1 MGEEPSVDAIHGDEA
16 VLSDLR
22 RQAAAAKPMAD
33 GEAEKLLKES
43 ALGDRASQEKLVA
56 ASLSM
61 VIRLADARPDGG
73 LSTLDLVQ
81 EGSIGLVEAVQAF
94 ADSGESNFAVFAERK
109 VGRQMDLAIANEAAA
124 VREAEL
130 LMTAAADYDRVEMLL
145 ARELHRAPTE
155 NEISEKL
162 EWTTE
167 RTRYVSLVVAEA
179 RRRHDENLLAYTTP
193 QAPDFEGAGVA
204 APRPTRNRR

>member
-1 MGEEPSVDAIHGDEA
+1 MGDEPSVDQIHSDEA
-16 VLSDLR
+16 VLADLR
-22 RQAAAAKPMAD
+22 RQASEAAPLAA
-33 GEAEKLLKES
+33 GEAEKLLKQS

-81 EGSIGLVEAVQAF
+81 EGSIGLVEAVQTF
-94 ADSGESNFAVFAERK
+94 ADSGESNFAAFAERK
-109 VGRQMDLAIANEAAA
+109 VGRQMDAAIAAEAAA

-130 LMTAAADYDRVEMLL
+130 LITAAADYDRVEMLL

-155 NEISEKL
+155 HEIAEKL
-162 EWTTE
+162 EWTDD
-167 RTRYVSLVVAEA
+167 RTRYVAQVVMDA
-179 RRRHDENLLAYTTP
+179 RRRHDEELLAYIDP
-193 QAPDFEGAGVA
+193 EAIDFDGDGDDDSQA
-204 APRPTRNRR
+204 RN

>member
-1 MGEEPSVDAIHGDEA
+1 MDEPSVEAIHNDEA

-22 RQAAAAKPMAD
+22 RQAAGAAPLAT
-33 GEAEKLLKES
+33 GEAEKLLKQS
-43 ALGDRASQEKLVA
+43 ALGDRASQEKLIA

-81 EGSIGLVEAVQAF
+81 EGSIGLVEAVQTF
-94 ADSGESNFAVFAERK
+94 ADSGEANFAAFAERK
-109 VGRQMDLAIANEAAA
+109 VGRQMDAAIAAEAAA

-130 LMTAAADYDRVEMLL
+130 LITAAADYDRVEMLL

-155 NEISEKL
+155 HEIAEKL
-162 EWTTE
+162 EWTDD
-167 RTRYVSLVVAEA
+167 RTRYVAQVVMDA
-179 RRRHDENLLAYTTP
+179 RRRHDEELLAYIDP
-193 QAPDFEGAGVA
+193 EAIDFDGDGDDDSPA
-204 APRPTRNRR
+204 RN